1 MPRAELKNLGNLR
14 ATLVGAALAV
24 VLGAVSAPAAA
35 QADDPSAKA
44 LSLAAALKE
53 ALSKSE
59 EAQLLSEKEVH
70 VAAQKREVW
79 AEAFPTINATASAG
93 RGNSVMDPTMF
104 SGAFSGGGDTA
115 GGAGGGG
122 MPTEVFSF
130 TQNRFAY
137 GLDAYQPLFSFGRLS
152 TAVRAANFQEDAEA
166 NDRRNTR
173 HQLQMQVLDA
183 YYRFMTTKA
192 YLATLESSVN
202 RFRETQAFLESNF
215 KMGAGIRANVL
226 RALTALKSLEPQRIN
241 AERDAE
247 AARMHLN
254 RLLGRDLLAPL
265 ELDTAATL
273 VMDPV
278 PEAPDR
284 KSMEEIV
291 DGRPDIRQLAL
302 TRRSLEG
309 RARYVKMLYLP
320 SLGATGKIGV
330 TAYDTDQL
338 WDFEKNKEWQVGVG
352 LNWNLFDGGAKLAK
366 ARQTESQA
374 RQLRLNEQM
383 ARKAAMVQIGSAYR
397 DYRASDTALAAAEQA
412 VAAAREA
419 QAMLS
424 QDFRAGKGQLTDL
437 LETEEAL
444 RQSEFGVLNARYMK
458 VRSQGALR
466 LALGKGLI
474 TEEAR

>member
-1 MPRAELKNLGNLR
+1 MPRAELKAINLR
-14 ATLVGAALAV
+14 AVLAAGALSAFA
-24 VLGAVSAPAAA
+24 AVSAPA
-35 QADDPSAKA
+35 QEA
-44 LSLAAALKE
+44 LSLSAALKE
-53 ALSKSE
+53 ALSRSE
-59 EAQLLSEKEVH
+59 EALLLEEKERH
-70 VAAQKREVW
+70 VEAQKREVW

-93 RGNSVMDPTMF
+93 RGNTVMDASMF
-104 SGAFSGGGDTA
+104 SGAFGGGGDS
-115 GGAGGGG
+115 AGGGG
-122 MPTEVFSF
+122 GAPSGAFSF

-137 GLDAYQPLFSFGRLS
+137 ALDAYQPLFSFGRLS
-152 TAVRAANFQEDAEA
+152 TAVKAANAQEDAEA

-183 YYRFMTTKA
+183 YYRYMTAKA
-192 YLATLESSVN
+192 YLGTLESSVK

-215 KMGAGIRANVL
+215 RMGAGIRANVL

-254 RLLGRDLLAPL
+254 RLLGRELTAPL
-265 ELDTAATL
+265 ELDTTDVLAMEAI
-273 VMDPV
+273 
-278 PEAPDR
+278 PEQPDAKALEEVVGNRPDVRQMALTR
-284 KSMEEIV
+284 KSM
-291 DGRPDIRQLAL
+291 
-302 TRRSLEG
+302 EG

-330 TAYDTDQL
+330 TAFDTDQL
-338 WDFEKNKEWQVGVG
+338 FEFEKNKEWSFGVG

-383 ARKAAMVQIGSAYR
+383 VRKAALVQIESAYR

-424 QDFRAGKGQLTDL
+424 QDFRAGKGQITDL

-474 TEEAR
+474 TEEAP